1 MNSVASSMRTTAL
14 CVSCVSALFVPAVAR
29 APQEPAT
36 AAQPGPQ
43 PSRPPD
49 QFRTVNHVRL
59 HYLDWG
65 GQGDVLLFLAGLG
78 DDVHRFDK
86 LAPRFTDR
94 YHALGFT
101 RRGSEPSEKPPTG
114 YDLRTL
120 AADIRGFMDAK
131 GVRRATL
138 VGHSIA
144 GAEMTTFAA
153 LYPTRLTA
161 LVYLDAAYD
170 YARAY
175 ELAAAGGLA
184 KPHPEPT
191 VEAVSRS
198 ARVHPEYARVSVPA
212 LAFFVLYDAAYVT
225 PQMGDRARGTS
236 ELAFRVLD
244 ASGYKREQIDL
255 FRKTVTHGRVIEWH
269 DTNHMFFDDPKHS
282 DETVR
287 IIRDFLSHLSR

>member
-1 MNSVASSMRTTAL
+1 MNSVASSRRAAAL
-14 CVSCVSALFVPAVAR
+14 CVSCACALFVPAMAR
-29 APQEPAT
+29 ARQGPAT

-49 QFRTVNHVRL
+49 QFSTVNHVRL

-65 GQGDVLLFLAGLG
+65 GQGGVLLFLAGLG

-120 AADIRGFMDAK
+120 ATDIRAFMDAK
-131 GVRRATL
+131 GIRRATL

-175 ELAAAGGLA
+175 ELAAAAGLA

-198 ARVHPEYARVSVPA
+198 TRVHPDYARVSVPA

-225 PQMGDRARGTS
+225 PQMGDRARSTN

-244 ASGYKREQIDL
+244 ASGYKRGQIDL

-287 IIRDFLSHLSR
+287 TIRDFLSDLQR